1 MHALHGAVFSFPVR
15 YTKNMISHI
24 KGTVLH
30 LEPGLVIVETSGIGY
45 AVNVARDTASKLK
58 VGSEV
63 SFWTHH
69 AVRETSQE
77 LFGFADRDE
86 LAFFEMLLDVP
97 NIGPRSALAVLSLA
111 SPEILKKAISE
122 ENVTYLTKVSGIG
135 KKTAE
140 RIVVTLKDK
149 LGKDGISGG
158 ELGDDADVI
167 EVLVSL
173 GYSQTQARNAVKK
186 IETEK
191 TGASERVK
199 EALKILGN
207 R

>member
-1 MHALHGAVFSFPVR
+1 
-15 YTKNMISHI
+15 MISHI
-24 KGTVLH
+24 KGVALH
-30 LEPGLVIVETSGIGY
+30 LEPGLVIVDVAGIGY
-45 AVNVARDTASKLK
+45 SVNVARDTASKVK
-58 VGSEV
+58 IGQEV
-63 SFWTHH
+63 SFWTHM

-97 NIGPRSALAVLSLA
+97 GIGPRSALAVLSLA
-111 SPEILKKAISE
+111 APATLKKAIAE

-149 LGKDGISGG
+149 LGRDGTIAGEIGG
-158 ELGDDADVI
+158 DADVL

-173 GYSQTQARNAVKK
+173 GYSQSEARKAVQK
-186 IETEK
+186 IDAEK
-191 TGASERVK
+191 IGASERVK
-199 EALKILGN
+199 EALKILGG